1 MYAWQA
7 SELTRKSLCTE
18 YAYLFEAIA
27 TKASEGLYSLHT
39 EKIDMAFIKQ
49 SALCRLLE
57 SMGYQVDVER
67 DLCGP
72 SHARASFLISW
83 FSIPV
88 TKEQ

>member
-1 MYAWQA
+1 MHAWQA

-39 EKIDMAFIKQ
+39 ENIDMAFIKQ

-57 SMGYQVDVER
+57 SMGYQVDIER
-67 DLCGP
+67 EIARP
-72 SHARASFLISW
+72 SHGRARFLISW
-83 FSIPV
+83 VSIPV